1 MRVILA
7 EPSEIPVNQD
17 LLGTID
23 LNLADPVSVS
33 VPEGVNAF
41 HSPYTPIARQD
52 RTIDRILVT
61 PAPSAS
67 VRSW

>member
-23 LNLADPVSVS
+23 LKLADPVSVL
-33 VPEGVNAF
+33 G
-41 HSPYTPIARQD
+41 RQ
-52 RTIDRILVT
+52 RL
-61 PAPSAS
+61 S
-67 VRSW
+67 